1 MQITSQSV
9 WLARAGKY
17 VFSANGAPSLR
28 AWGIVPGL
36 WTKSSNSA
44 EGAIQGSGMN
54 CAFSARVWFHTNPW
68 GVAPAFGISRSWSPL
83 NLRRGRSNIV
93 EIKQIFENFLGIVF
107 SL

>member
-1 MQITSQSV
+1 MKRALYLELEEIGNWKMQITSQSV

-54 CAFSARVWFHTNPW
+54 CAFSARVWFTQIPGRCSSLW
-68 GVAPAFGISRSWSPL
+68 YFALMVATQSASRP
-83 NLRRGRSNIV
+83 V
-93 EIKQIFENFLGIVF
+93 EH
-107 SL
+107 S